1 MHKVLWVIFKYLN
14 HLRLVYMFKIFK
26 TPEFKKAINFY
37 KDGIKENRKS
47 FLISM
52 GSAVV
57 WCFLIVI
64 QPYIIK
70 RIIDDAIVIENRQML
85 IIFISFMLI
94 AGYLRASSI
103 GIRRYF
109 SMHVS
114 FNVEAGIRNRIFT
127 HMQKLAFQY
136 HDKVPTGE
144 LMARASSD
152 ASQVRLA
159 YAIAPL
165 ASANILLLIILSITL
180 LSLSLPLGALV
191 LLSIPSVLWLA
202 SNFSSKALGISLR
215 VKEAEAQMTTE
226 VEEQLG
232 GIRVVKAFGNE
243 DLASS
248 KVETAISGIYNSSLE
263 YLQLRTKFIP
273 MFELIPMV
281 ITLLV
286 LLLGGYLSINN
297 FITLG
302 DFIAFTQYVFLLLW
316 PLRITAWFLSEIPS
330 SVTAGNRILD
340 LLNET
345 PSIVDGNSSES
356 FPETGSGSLKF
367 SNVNFR
373 YGDEKIFD
381 NLSFEIDGK
390 KTVAIV
396 GSTGSGKS
404 TLAYLLPRLYD
415 IESGKIEIDGV
426 DIHNVKLDELRS
438 QVSLAFE
445 ESFLFSNSAKDNI
458 SLGSDKATQQQIE
471 NAALIARAHEFI
483 AQLPESYETKVG
495 ERGFGLSGGQR
506 QRIAL
511 ARAILRKPRILILDD
526 ALSAV
531 DASTEEEIRNQLKKV
546 MSNMTTLIIT
556 NRVPTI
562 ELCDEVIF
570 LENGKVRGQG
580 NHTKLIEE
588 IESYKSLFLESQ
600 TSGFKNER

>member
-1 MHKVLWVIFKYLN
+1 
-14 HLRLVYMFKIFK
+14 MFKVFK
-26 TPEFKKAINFY
+26 TPEFKKAVNFY
-37 KDGIKENRKS
+37 KDGIKENRRS
-47 FLISM
+47 FIISM

-70 RIIDDAIVIENRQML
+70 RIIDDAIILENRQML
-85 IIFISFMLI
+85 IILISFMLL
-94 AGYLRASSI
+94 AGYLRASTI

-114 FNVEAGIRNRIFT
+114 YNVEAGIRNRIFT
-127 HMQKLAFQY
+127 HMQKLAYNY

-159 YAIAPL
+159 FAIAPL
-165 ASANILLLIILSITL
+165 ATANILLLIILSITL

-191 LLSIPSVLWLA
+191 LLSIPAVLWLA
-202 SNFSSKALGISLR
+202 SSFSSKALGISLR

-243 DLASS
+243 DLAAS
-248 KVETAISGIYNSSLE
+248 KVETAITSIYDTSLE
-263 YLQLRTKFIP
+263 YLNLRTKFVP

-286 LLLGGYLSINN
+286 LLLGGYLSINE

-340 LLNET
+340 LLNES
-345 PSIVDGNSSES
+345 PSIVDGSSDET
-356 FPETGSGSLKF
+356 FPETGNGSLKF

-373 YGDEKIFD
+373 YGEDKIFD
-381 NLSFEIDGK
+381 NLSFEIEGK

-415 IESGKIEIDGV
+415 IESGKIEIDGI
-426 DIHNVKLDELRS
+426 DIHNVKLAELRS

-445 ESFLFSNSAKDNI
+445 ESFLFSNSARENI
-458 SLGSDKATQQQIE
+458 SLGSDEASQEQVE

-495 ERGFGLSGGQR
+495 ERGYGLSGGQR

-511 ARAILRKPRILILDD
+511 ARAILRQPRILILDD

-531 DASTEEEIRNQLKKV
+531 DASTEEEIRNELKQV

-570 LENGKVRGQG
+570 LEKGKVRGQG
-580 NHTKLIEE
+580 SHNKLIEE
-588 IESYKSLFLESQ
+588 IQSYKSLFLENQ
-600 TSGFKNER
+600 TSGSKNER

>member
-1 MHKVLWVIFKYLN
+1 
-14 HLRLVYMFKIFK
+14 MFNVFK
-26 TPEFKKAINFY
+26 TPEFKKALKFY
-37 KDGIKENRKS
+37 KEGVAENKRS
-47 FLISM
+47 FVVSM
-52 GSAVV
+52 LSAVI

-70 RIIDDAIVIENRQML
+70 RIIDDGIVGQNSQIL
-85 IIFISFMLI
+85 IVLISFMLI
-94 AGYLRASSI
+94 IGYIRATTI
-103 GIRRYF
+103 GIRRYY

-114 FNVEAGIRNRIFT
+114 YNVEAGIRNRIFT
-127 HMQKLAFQY
+127 HMQKLAFNF

-159 YAIAPL
+159 FAIAPL
-165 ASANILLLIILSITL
+165 ASANILLLVILSITL
-180 LSLSLPLGALV
+180 LSLSLPLGLLV
-191 LLSIPSVLWLA
+191 LLSIPAVLWLA
-202 SNFSSKALGISLR
+202 SNFSSKAMGVSLR
-215 VKEAEAQMTTE
+215 VKEAEAGMTTE

-243 DLASS
+243 ELAST
-248 KVETAISGIYNSSLE
+248 KVESAISNIYDTSLE
-263 YLQLRTKFIP
+263 YLNLRTRFVP

-286 LLLGGYLSINN
+286 LLLGGYLSIND

-330 SVTAGNRILD
+330 SVSAGTRILE
-340 LLNET
+340 LLDEEPTIIDEN
-345 PSIVDGNSSES
+345 SDGH
-356 FPETGSGSLKF
+356 FPEDGDGSLKLT
-367 SNVNFR
+367 NVNFK
-373 YGDEKIFD
+373 YGSENIFKD
-381 NLSFEIDGK
+381 LSFEIEGK

-415 IESGKIEIDGV
+415 IESGSIEVDGV
-426 DIHNVKLDELRS
+426 NINDVKLSELRS
-438 QVSLAFE
+438 EVSLAFE
-445 ESFLFSNSAKDNI
+445 ESFLFSNSARDNI
-458 SLGSDKATQQQIE
+458 SLGTDKASDE
-471 NAALIARAHEFI
+471 DVEDAANIARAHEFI
-483 AQLPESYETKVG
+483 SQLPESYETKVG
-495 ERGFGLSGGQR
+495 ERGYGLSGGQR

-531 DASTEEEIRNQLKKV
+531 DASTEEEIRNELKNV

-562 ELCDEVIF
+562 ELCDEVVFI
-570 LENGKVRGQG
+570 EDGKVRSQG
-580 NHTKLIEE
+580 SHADLIEKV
-588 IESYKSLFLESQ
+588 ESYKSLFLESQ
-600 TSGFKNER
+600 SAGNKE

>member
-1 MHKVLWVIFKYLN
+1 
-14 HLRLVYMFKIFK
+14 MFKIFK
-26 TPEFKKAINFY
+26 TPEFKKAVNFY
-37 KDGIKENRKS
+37 KDGIKENKKS
-47 FLISM
+47 FVISM
-52 GSAVV
+52 ASAVI

-70 RIIDDAIVIENRQML
+70 RIIDDAIVLENRQML
-85 IIFISFMLI
+85 IVLISFMLI
-94 AGYLRASSI
+94 AGYLRASTI

-127 HMQKLAFQY
+127 HMQKLAFNY

-159 YAIAPL
+159 FAIAPL
-165 ASANILLLIILSITL
+165 ATANILLLIILSITL
-180 LSLSLPLGALV
+180 LSLSLPLGLLV

-215 VKEAEAQMTTE
+215 VKEAEAKMTTE

-243 DLASS
+243 ELASS
-248 KVETAISGIYNSSLE
+248 KVESAISGIYNTSLE
-263 YLQLRTKFIP
+263 YLNLRTKFIP
-273 MFELIPMV
+273 MFELIPML

-286 LLLGGYLSINN
+286 LLLGGYLSINDL
-297 FITLG
+297 ITLG

-340 LLNET
+340 LLNEAPT
-345 PSIVDGNSSES
+345 IIDGTLSER
-356 FPETGSGSLKF
+356 FPETGNGSLKF
-367 SNVNFR
+367 SDVNFR

-381 NLSFEIDGK
+381 NLSFEIEGK
-390 KTVAIV
+390 KTVAVV

-426 DIHNVKLDELRS
+426 DIQNVKLDELRS

-445 ESFLFSNSAKDNI
+445 ESFLFSNSARENI
-458 SLGSDKATQQQIE
+458 SLGSDEATQQQVI

-495 ERGFGLSGGQR
+495 ERGYGLSGGQR

-511 ARAILRKPRILILDD
+511 ARAILREPRILILDD

-531 DASTEEEIRNQLKKV
+531 DASTEEEIRNELKKV

-562 ELCDEVIF
+562 ELCDEVIY

-580 NHTKLIEE
+580 SHTKLIKE
-588 IESYKSLFLESQ
+588 IESYKSLFLENQ
-600 TSGFKNER
+600 TSAVKK

>member
-1 MHKVLWVIFKYLN
+1 
-14 HLRLVYMFKIFK
+14 MFKIFK

-114 FNVEAGIRNRIFT
+114 FNVEAAIRNRIFT

-286 LLLGGYLSINN
+286 LLLGGYLSIND

-345 PSIVDGNSSES
+345 PSIVDGKSLES

-511 ARAILRKPRILILDD
+511 ARAILREPRILILDD

-531 DASTEEEIRNQLKKV
+531 DASTEEEIRNQLKQV

>member
-1 MHKVLWVIFKYLN
+1 
-14 HLRLVYMFKIFK
+14 MFKVFK
-26 TPEFKKAINFY
+26 TPEFKKAVNFY
-37 KDGIKENRKS
+37 KDGIKENRRS
-47 FLISM
+47 FIISM

-70 RIIDDAIVIENRQML
+70 RIIDDAIILENRQML
-85 IIFISFMLI
+85 IILISFMLL
-94 AGYLRASSI
+94 AGYLRASTI

-114 FNVEAGIRNRIFT
+114 YNVEAGIRNRIFT
-127 HMQKLAFQY
+127 HMQKLAYNY

-159 YAIAPL
+159 FAIAPL
-165 ASANILLLIILSITL
+165 ATANILLLIILSITL

-191 LLSIPSVLWLA
+191 LLSIPAVLWLA

-243 DLASS
+243 DLAAS
-248 KVETAISGIYNSSLE
+248 KVETAITSIYDTSLE
-263 YLQLRTKFIP
+263 YLNLRTKFVP

-286 LLLGGYLSINN
+286 LLLGGYLSINE

-340 LLNET
+340 LLNES
-345 PSIVDGNSSES
+345 PSIVDGSSDET
-356 FPETGSGSLKF
+356 FPKTGNGSLKF

-373 YGDEKIFD
+373 YGDDKIFD
-381 NLSFEIDGK
+381 NLSFEIEGK

-426 DIHNVKLDELRS
+426 DIHNVKLAELRS

-445 ESFLFSNSAKDNI
+445 ESFLFSNSARENI
-458 SLGSDKATQQQIE
+458 SLGSDEASQEQVE

-495 ERGFGLSGGQR
+495 ERGYGLSGGQR

-511 ARAILRKPRILILDD
+511 ARAILRQPRILILDD

-531 DASTEEEIRNQLKKV
+531 DASTEEEIRNELKQV

-570 LENGKVRGQG
+570 LEKGKVRGQG
-580 NHTKLIEE
+580 SHNKLIEE
-588 IESYKSLFLESQ
+588 IQSYKSLFLENQ
-600 TSGFKNER
+600 TSGSKNER

>member
-1 MHKVLWVIFKYLN
+1 
-14 HLRLVYMFKIFK
+14 MFKIFK
-26 TPEFKKAINFY
+26 TPEFKKAVNFY

-47 FLISM
+47 FVISM

-70 RIIDDAIVIENRQML
+70 RIIDDAIVLENRQML
-85 IIFISFMLI
+85 IILISFMLI
-94 AGYLRASSI
+94 AGYLRASTI

-114 FNVEAGIRNRIFT
+114 YNVEAGIRNRIFT
-127 HMQKLAFQY
+127 HMQKLAYNY

-159 YAIAPL
+159 FAIAPL
-165 ASANILLLIILSITL
+165 ATANILLLIILSITL

-191 LLSIPSVLWLA
+191 LLSIPAVLWLA
-202 SNFSSKALGISLR
+202 SNFSAKALGISLR

-243 DLASS
+243 DLAAS
-248 KVETAISGIYNSSLE
+248 KVETAISSIYNTSLE
-263 YLQLRTKFIP
+263 YLNLRTKFIP

-286 LLLGGYLSINN
+286 LLLGGYLSINE

-340 LLNET
+340 LLNES
-345 PSIVDGNSSES
+345 PSIVDGSSDET
-356 FPETGSGSLKF
+356 FPETGNGSLKF

-373 YGDEKIFD
+373 YGDDKIFD
-381 NLSFEIDGK
+381 NLSFEIEGK

-445 ESFLFSNSAKDNI
+445 ESFLFSNSARENI
-458 SLGSDKATQQQIE
+458 SLGSDKASQDQIE

-495 ERGFGLSGGQR
+495 ERGYGLSGGQR

-531 DASTEEEIRNQLKKV
+531 DASTEEQIRSELKQV

-570 LENGKVRGQG
+570 LENGQVRGQG
-580 NHTKLIEE
+580 SHNKLIEE

-600 TSGFKNER
+600 TSGSKNDR

>member
-1 MHKVLWVIFKYLN
+1 
-14 HLRLVYMFKIFK
+14 MFKVFK
-26 TPEFKKAINFY
+26 TPEFKKAVNFY

-47 FLISM
+47 FVISM

-70 RIIDDAIVIENRQML
+70 RIIDDAIVLENRQML
-85 IIFISFMLI
+85 IILISFMLL
-94 AGYLRASSI
+94 AGYLRASTI

-114 FNVEAGIRNRIFT
+114 YNVEAGIRNRIFT
-127 HMQKLAFQY
+127 HMQKLAYNF

-159 YAIAPL
+159 FAIAPL
-165 ASANILLLIILSITL
+165 ATANILLLVILSITL

-191 LLSIPSVLWLA
+191 LLSIPAVLWLA

-243 DLASS
+243 DLAAS
-248 KVETAISGIYNSSLE
+248 KVETAISSIYDTSLE
-263 YLQLRTKFIP
+263 YLDLRTKFVP

-286 LLLGGYLSINN
+286 LLLGGYLSINE

-340 LLNET
+340 LLNES
-345 PSIVDGNSSES
+345 PSIVDGSSDET

-373 YGDEKIFD
+373 YGDDKIFD
-381 NLSFEIDGK
+381 NLSFEIEGK

-445 ESFLFSNSAKDNI
+445 ESFLFSNSARENI
-458 SLGSDKATQQQIE
+458 SLGSDKASQEQVE
-471 NAALIARAHEFI
+471 KAALIARAHEFI

-495 ERGFGLSGGQR
+495 ERGYGLSGGQR

-531 DASTEEEIRNQLKKV
+531 DASTEEEIRNELKQV

-580 NHTKLIEE
+580 NHNKLIEE
-588 IESYKSLFLESQ
+588 IQSYKSLFLESQ
-600 TSGFKNER
+600 TSGSKNDR

>member
-1 MHKVLWVIFKYLN
+1 
-14 HLRLVYMFKIFK
+14 MFKVFK
-26 TPEFKKAINFY
+26 TPEFKKAVNFY

-70 RIIDDAIVIENRQML
+70 RIIDDAIVLENRQML
-85 IIFISFMLI
+85 IILISFMLI
-94 AGYLRASSI
+94 AGYLRASTI

-114 FNVEAGIRNRIFT
+114 YNVEAGIRNRIFT
-127 HMQKLAFQY
+127 HMQKLAYNY

-159 YAIAPL
+159 FAIAPL
-165 ASANILLLIILSITL
+165 ATANILLLIILSITL

-191 LLSIPSVLWLA
+191 LLSIPAVLWLA
-202 SNFSSKALGISLR
+202 SNFSSKALGISLK

-248 KVETAISGIYNSSLE
+248 KVETAISSIYNTSLD
-263 YLQLRTKFIP
+263 YLRLRTKFVP

-286 LLLGGYLSINN
+286 LLLGGYLSIND

-340 LLNET
+340 LLNESPT
-345 PSIVDGNSSES
+345 IVDGGSDES

-373 YGDEKIFD
+373 YGEDKIFD
-381 NLSFEIDGK
+381 NLSFEIEGK

-426 DIHNVKLDELRS
+426 DIHKVKLEELRS

-445 ESFLFSNSAKDNI
+445 ESFLFSNSARENI
-458 SLGSDKATQQQIE
+458 SLGSDKASQEQVE

-511 ARAILRKPRILILDD
+511 ARAILRKPKILILDD

-531 DASTEEEIRNQLKKV
+531 DASTEEEIRNELKQV

-580 NHTKLIEE
+580 SHNKLIEE
-588 IESYKSLFLESQ
+588 IQSYKSLFLESQ
-600 TSGFKNER
+600 TSSLKNAR